1 MAAVFFFGIFSVL
14 VVWLG
19 LGRLLHF
26 LLRREKATQLLH
38 PVTFTGVTPAAE
50 TLASSSSSR
59 SLWKYDVFL
68 SFRGTDVRK
77 GFLSHLY
84 KALTDKGF
92 HTFRDDT
99 ELQRGNFISPA
110 LLEAIELSRFA
121 VVVLSENYAT
131 SRWCLQELVHITDYV
146 EKKRLELIPVF
157 FGVDPSHVK
166 KQSGNFAKAFAE
178 HDKRPDTKTVETWR
192 KAMANIGLI
201 SGWDSRNW
209 NEESKLIEE
218 LVQDLSDR
226 LFSPVSSSY
235 TGELIGMSTHMR
247 SIYPLMSLDPHD
259 VQMIGIWGK
268 GGIGKTTIAKYVYK
282 VFLSEFDGASF
293 LENVKRD
300 FKRYG
305 PSHLREKIL
314 SEIFRK
320 KDMNSW
326 NRDSDVMIERL
337 RGKRILLILDDV
349 DDIQQLNEL
358 AGKPDWFGPGSR
370 IIITTRDRRVLELH
384 DVERIYEVMPLRTT
398 QALQLFSKH
407 AFKQPRPCEDYRE
420 LSIDVVKQL
429 GGLPLAL
436 QLVGGSLYRRDLE
449 FWEDKLDLLRHNSD
463 NSLLKGL
470 RVSYEALDELE
481 KKIFLY
487 IALCFNG
494 VSMDRV
500 KKLLDLFFVSS
511 RRRKLPTRPSIIA
524 LMERCMISLS
534 KNTNRLWVHDLLQDM
549 AEDIICEGKDE
560 RPWKRLMLWDFE
572 DINHVF
578 STNVGDESIEVES
591 IFLDMSNGNE
601 LNITPEIFR
610 RMPNLK
616 LLKFY
621 TNSSIGQSRT
631 RMLDGLD
638 YLPTLRY
645 LRWDA
650 YNLKSLPSQ
659 FCMTS
664 LVELNLSR
672 SSIETVWNG
681 TQDLANLRSLNLT
694 SCKHLTEF
702 PDLSKATNLE
712 ILKLSNCDN
721 LVEIPESSL
730 RKLNKLVHLKLSN
743 CKQLR
748 SLPNNINL
756 KSLRF
761 LHLDGCT
768 SLEEFPF
775 ISDTVEKLLLNET
788 TIQQVP
794 PSIERLSRL
803 RELRL
808 SSCKRLMNLPDS
820 IKNLKS
826 LTDLGLANC
835 PNVTSFPVVGTNIQ
849 WLNLNRTAIEAVPS
863 TAGGN
868 TELRYLNMSGC
879 EKLMNLP
886 PTLKKLAQLKYLY
899 LRGCTNVTASPE
911 LAGTNTMKAL
921 DLNGTSITNQLV
933 DSKGAEPTRCEV
945 PVIKRFFMKQVRE
958 HIRKRKSNR

>member
-1 MAAVFFFGIFSVL
+1 MAVVVFFGVLSVL
-14 VVWLG
+14 VVCLG
-19 LGRLLHF
+19 LRRLLHF
-26 LLRREKATQLLH
+26 LQRREKATQLQH
-38 PVTFTGVTPAAE
+38 PVTFTGVSPAAG
-50 TLASSSSSR
+50 TLASSSSR
-59 SLWKYDVFL
+59 SLWKYHVFL

-84 KALTDKGF
+84 KALTDKGI

-110 LLEAIELSRFA
+110 LLEAIEQSRFA

-131 SRWCLQELVHITDYV
+131 SRWCLQELVHITDCV
-146 EKKRLELIPVF
+146 EKKPLELIPVF

-178 HDKRPDTKTVETWR
+178 HDKRSDTNTVKTWR
-192 KAMANIGLI
+192 DAMVKVGLI

-226 LFSPVSSSY
+226 LFSPMSSSDT

-247 SIYPLMSLDPHD
+247 SIYPLMSIDLND
-259 VQMIGIWGK
+259 VRMIGIWGM

-282 VFLSEFDGASF
+282 AFLSEFDGASL

-300 FKRYG
+300 FNRYG

-320 KDMNSW
+320 KDMNTW
-326 NRDSDVMIERL
+326 NIYSYVMKERL
-337 RGKRILLILDDV
+337 CGKKILLVLDDV
-349 DDIQQLNEL
+349 DDIKQLKEL
-358 AGKPDWFGPGSR
+358 AGSPEWFGPGSR
-370 IIITTRDRRVLELH
+370 IIITTRDRRVLDMH
-384 DVERIYEVMPLRTT
+384 DVERIYEVMPLRST

-407 AFKQPRPCEDYRE
+407 AFKQPRPSEDYRE

-436 QLVGGSLYRRDLE
+436 QLVGGSLYRRELE
-449 FWEDKLDLLRHNSD
+449 FWEDKLDLLRNNND
-463 NSLLKGL
+463 DSLFKAL
-470 RVSYEALDELE
+470 RVSYEALDDLE

-494 VSMDRV
+494 VNMDRV
-500 KKLLDLFFVSS
+500 RKVLDLFFVSS
-511 RRRKLPTRPSIIA
+511 RRRALPTRPSITA
-524 LMERCMISLS
+524 LMEKCMISRS
-534 KNTNRLWVHDLLQDM
+534 NTNRLWVHDLLQDM
-549 AEDIICEGKDE
+549 AYDIICEGKDE

-578 STNVGDESIEVES
+578 STNAGDEAIEVES

-601 LNITPEIFR
+601 LNITPGIFR

-664 LVELNLSR
+664 LFELNLSH
-672 SSIETVWNG
+672 SSIETVWGG
-681 TQDLANLRSLNLT
+681 TQELANLRSLNLT
-694 SCKHLTEF
+694 SCKHLNEF

-712 ILKLSNCDN
+712 SLKLSNCDN

-730 RKLNKLVHLKLSN
+730 RQLNKLVHLRLSD
-743 CKQLR
+743 CRKLR

-761 LHLDGCT
+761 LRLDGCS
-768 SLEEFPF
+768 SLKEFPF
-775 ISDTVEKLLLNET
+775 ISETVEKLLLNET

-794 PSIERLSRL
+794 SSVERLSRL

-808 SSCKRLMNLPDS
+808 SGCKRLMNLPDS
-820 IKNLKS
+820 MKNLKS

-835 PNVTSFPVVGTNIQ
+835 PNVTSFPEVGANIQ

-863 TAGGN
+863 TVGQN
-868 TELRYLNMSGC
+868 SKLRYLNMSGC
-879 EKLMNLP
+879 DKLMNLP

-899 LRGCTNVTASPE
+899 LRGCINVTTSPE

-921 DLNGTSITNQLV
+921 DLHGTSITNQLV
-933 DSKGAEPTRCEV
+933 DSTSDEPPGCEV
-945 PVIKRFFMKQVRE
+945 PVIRRFFMKQVRE
-958 HIRKRKSNR
+958 HIKKRKSNR